1 MATNAVQV
9 VLLGSGLDTRA
20 WRLNFPSGTAVFEV
34 DQLDMTNFKQQ
45 CLRNS
50 LAQTDAAS
58 DSAPFKHPLKAANWA
73 SVATDLMHAHWL
85 ADLEAKGFQKGAH
98 LLLWHHSH
106 GSTLKNPLTFA
117 VFSCQSL

>member
-1 MATNAVQV
+1 MPWGKYFVVSWHQRKRGVYAEGNPKGNMARNAVQV

-34 DQLDMTNFKQQ
+34 DQLDMKNFKLQ

-58 DSAPFKHPLKAANWA
+58 DSAPFNTP
-73 SVATDLMHAHWL
+73 
-85 ADLEAKGFQKGAH
+85 
-98 LLLWHHSH
+98 
-106 GSTLKNPLTFA
+106 
-117 VFSCQSL
+117 